1 MTKLLGFP
9 VRAHWTLLLMPPLL
23 ALSGLGSALL
33 AVAASVL
40 LHEAAH
46 ALMARAA
53 GIRVKELLLTPFG
66 GALRIEGLWSFR
78 PGQVALVALA
88 GPAMSLLVMTGAA
101 ALAYAGAVSPHAAG
115 EWVRINLMLAAFNL
129 MPALPLDGGR
139 LMSASLGKS
148 MGAAKALRVGVML
161 GRVLGILMLALAV
174 WQFIA
179 ARKVNLTIVLGALYV
194 LLSGPAE
201 KRSADGAELLSLL
214 ARREE
219 LAEEGILPLTYLAA
233 DQSVRCQD
241 AMRRLRAR
249 RVHRIAVYDDAMRL
263 IGSVEERE
271 LIAAVRRGEPD
282 TVGELASK
290 RKKPLDTPHPT
301 RYNNACSV

>member
-1 MTKLLGFP
+1 MTKILGFP

-46 ALMARAA
+46 ALAARVA
-53 GIRVKELLLTPFG
+53 GVRVKELLLTPFG

-88 GPAMSLLVMTGAA
+88 GPAASLLVMAGAA
-101 ALAYAGAVSPHAAG
+101 TLAYAGAVSPQAAG

-139 LMSASLGKS
+139 VLTASLGKS
-148 MGAAKALRVGVML
+148 LGTAKALRLGVML
-161 GRVLGILMLALAV
+161 GRALGIAMLALAV

-179 ARKVNLTIVLGALYV
+179 VRKVNLTIVLGALFV

-201 KRSADGAELLSLL
+201 KRSADGAEILSLL
-214 ARREE
+214 ARRDE
-219 LAEEGILPLTYLAA
+219 LAEEGMLPLTFLAA

-290 RKKPLDTPHPT
+290 CKIPLDTPRAN